1 MECLLITRTPFQIS
15 LTLVACCLVSS
26 GALARHGRPLGPFE
40 TEGVEYE
47 GRSAQQAQPKPQ
59 ANAFDLLDPKLAQQL
74 QALILERQGGGSA
87 PSDTSIYLNNPLR
100 NGDTN
105 SSNEVDDGDNPTN
118 NDVEAD
124 ADNSTSSGVLSINPE
139 VLPEGWTCMDKVMMV
154 EEIEYTDE
162 IQCTH
167 ILDESCHETYET
179 VFKTEEVE
187 ECKEKF
193 LKNCYIEYHAV
204 PRSEKLEVCQQPMIR
219 DCDAQGDE
227 VCSNEY
233 ETVCETTYHE
243 NEVEDEIAQ
252 CVSDPTEVCND
263 NGKCT
268 NVPRQVCNVM
278 KMNSTKLTPETD
290 CRQEV
295 REVCGPESCPLTQ
308 GPRVC
313 ANEIKTFVQDVPE
326 EVCHLNPQR
335 ICNPTNKIIP
345 KLEQRVK
352 CIDVPREVCST
363 VQVEAKKVSRP
374 VVKKWCGILPGNTSG
389 SEEEDDEGEE
399 GTETTQ
405 EPEVE
410 TTESQT
416 QASNTA
422 NNDTDVAT
430 DPSI

>member
-1 MECLLITRTPFQIS
+1 
-15 LTLVACCLVSS
+15 
-26 GALARHGRPLGPFE
+26 
-40 TEGVEYE
+40 
-47 GRSAQQAQPKPQ
+47 
-59 ANAFDLLDPKLAQQL
+59 
-74 QALILERQGGGSA
+74 
-87 PSDTSIYLNNPLR
+87 
-100 NGDTN
+100 
-105 SSNEVDDGDNPTN
+105 
-118 NDVEAD
+118 
-124 ADNSTSSGVLSINPE
+124 
-139 VLPEGWTCMDKVMMV
+139 
-154 EEIEYTDE
+154 
-162 IQCTH
+162 
-167 ILDESCHETYET
+167 
-179 VFKTEEVE
+179 
-187 ECKEKF
+187 
-193 LKNCYIEYHAV
+193 
-204 PRSEKLEVCQQPMIR
+204 
-219 DCDAQGDE
+219 
-227 VCSNEY
+227 
-233 ETVCETTYHE
+233 
-243 NEVEDEIAQ
+243 
-252 CVSDPTEVCND
+252 
-263 NGKCT
+263 
-268 NVPRQVCNVM
+268 M

-352 CIDVPREVCST
+352 CIDVPREVCIT